1 MFVCVG
7 RTRILAQRRQRAGA
21 CACFITQRASLCLFS
36 SRAARFFFNVLL
48 RLRLLKTEGNGVF
61 SEAIA
66 MICALLFQKIRLL
79 SLSASHQYS
88 YSSKTSARST
98 CASSP
103 CSLYHCWSNLSPF
116 SFASSQSM
124 STSCRGKLPFFFLL
138 GISLR
143 EKSLTLYFFF
153 LLLML
158 IVFLGVAM

>member
-1 MFVCVG
+1 MVF
-7 RTRILAQRRQRAGA
+7 
-21 CACFITQRASLCLFS
+21 
-36 SRAARFFFNVLL
+36 
-48 RLRLLKTEGNGVF
+48 F

-66 MICALLFQKIRLL
+66 MICSLLFQKILLL

-88 YSSKTSARST
+88 YPSKTSARST
-98 CASSP
+98 YASSP
-103 CSLYHCWSNLSPF
+103 CSSYHCWINLSPF